1 MSVLTVDSLLTAL
14 PAGVV
19 VTDPATLENYRYDWS
34 RDPGAGTPLAVVR
47 PTDAT
52 QVQTVVRWCAENRV
66 PIVPR
71 GAGTSLSGRVV
82 GGHGGIVLSLER
94 MRAIEIDTT
103 TRVAV
108 VEPGAFNAEVKAAA
122 AEHGLWYPPDPS
134 SYEICSIGGNIAT
147 NAGGLC
153 CVKYGVT
160 TDYVLG
166 LDVVLADGELIT
178 LGGKRIKDVAGL
190 SLLKLFVGSEGTLGI
205 ITRAILRLLPAQPP
219 RATLVATF
227 PDPESAARAV
237 VALGLVARPSMVELM
252 DNASINIVE
261 DYRSMGLDREAGAL
275 LLVQSDAPGAAC
287 TAEIALAEEACQR
300 NGATECFSTDDAD
313 EGEMFAE
320 ARRIFFPAVEGR
332 GALLLEDVGAP
343 VPQLPALFAGIAA
356 IAAHRRVDIPVVAHA
371 GDGNTHPTIV
381 FDPADTAA
389 RDRAALAFTE
399 IMELALSLGGTIT
412 GEHGIGRLKKELLPT
427 QLGPRVTQLNRAGQA
442 ALRPGRHPEPGR
454 HLLGGCLRRAFLNI
468 PSVDGVFASLAGTGV
483 PVGVNI
489 PSFDG
494 ELVAVRV
501 GMRQMP
507 STDGM
512 FEPRGHRAH
521 EPRATGP
528 RAELRPQLLAVHHHG
543 RRGQVLQPSPV
554 GPDDQW
560 RQGQADQGLPQQRP
574 AGSRPAWCPA
584 GRRRSGRSAGR
595 SCRWPR

>member
-1 MSVLTVDSLLTAL
+1 MSVLTADSLIAAL
-14 PAGVV
+14 PDGIV
-19 VTDPATLENYRYDWS
+19 VTDPATIENYRYDWS

-47 PTDAT
+47 PTGAD
-52 QVQTVVRWCAENRV
+52 QVQAVVRWCAENRI

-71 GAGTSLSGRVV
+71 GAGTSLSGGSSAVD
-82 GGHGGIVLSLER
+82 GGIVCSMER

-122 AEHGLWYPPDPS
+122 AQHGLWYPPDPS

-166 LDVVLADGELIT
+166 LDVVLADGEKIV

-205 ITRAILRLLPAQPP
+205 ITRAILRLVPAQPP

-227 PDPESAARAV
+227 ADPEAAARAV
-237 VALGLVARPSMVELM
+237 VALGMVARPSMVELM

-261 DYRSMGLDREAGAL
+261 DFQTMGLDRNAGAL

-287 TAEIALAEEACQR
+287 SAEIALAEQAVAAE
-300 NGATECFSTDDAD
+300 GAVECFATDDPE

-332 GALLLEDVGAP
+332 GALMLEDVGVP
-343 VPQLPALFAGIAA
+343 VPELPMLFAGIAA
-356 IAAHRRVDIPVVAHA
+356 IAANHQVDIPVVAHA

-381 FDPADTAA
+381 FDPSDTAA
-389 RDRAALAFTE
+389 RDRAAIAFTE

-427 QLGPRVTQLNRAGQA
+427 QLGPRVTQLTREVKQLFDPDNI
-442 ALRPGRHPEPGR
+442 LNPGAI
-454 HLLGGCLRRAFLNI
+454 L
-468 PSVDGVFASLAGTGV
+468 
-483 PVGVNI
+483 
-489 PSFDG
+489 
-494 ELVAVRV
+494 
-501 GMRQMP
+501 
-507 STDGM
+507 
-512 FEPRGHRAH
+512 
-521 EPRATGP
+521 
-528 RAELRPQLLAVHHHG
+528 
-543 RRGQVLQPSPV
+543 
-554 GPDDQW
+554 
-560 RQGQADQGLPQQRP
+560 
-574 AGSRPAWCPA
+574 
-584 GRRRSGRSAGR
+584 
-595 SCRWPR
+595 